1 MRKFRGPRTL
11 RGVIQGEISLMNNNL
26 FKQLVKDTELYEVA
40 NKKLYFIE
48 IDRFLITESL
58 ARKINK

>member
-1 MRKFRGPRTL
+1 
-11 RGVIQGEISLMNNNL
+11 MNNNL